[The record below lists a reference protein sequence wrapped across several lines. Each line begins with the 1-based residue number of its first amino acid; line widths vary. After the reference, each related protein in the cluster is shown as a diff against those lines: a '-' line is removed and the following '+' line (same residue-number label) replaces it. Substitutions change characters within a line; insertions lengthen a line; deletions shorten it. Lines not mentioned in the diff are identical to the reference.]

1 MSDSDFDLGRE
12 RLINDLRGQV
22 DYWERLSER
31 LESEANANFYYGVI
45 VGTVI
50 TGLFWLAWWIS

>member
-22 DYWERLSER
+22 DYWERLSGR
-31 LESEANANFYYGVI
+31 LESESTANFYYGVF
-45 VGTVI
+45 VGAVI
-50 TGLFWLAWWIS
+50 TGLCCFAWWLS